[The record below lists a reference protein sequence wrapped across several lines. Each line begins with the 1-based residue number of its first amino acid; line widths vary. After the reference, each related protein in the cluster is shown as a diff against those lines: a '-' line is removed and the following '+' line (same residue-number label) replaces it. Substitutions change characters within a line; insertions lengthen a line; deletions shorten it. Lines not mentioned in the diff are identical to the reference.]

1 MSSLSPSGVPL
12 DAPQSF
18 PISLSAARW
27 SLSVRIGRISI
38 MDLIQNWAIVRASM
52 ASYSACVPMNL
63 TNAICRRKSNDQPV
77 VSASDLEAG
86 ALTIE
91 YLGLRGGSANV
102 VHRGPVRGCY
112 QPIPTLKRNCRLG
125 MRPGICQQ
133 NVSRNQTHWTL
144 VAAFPCWE
152 Q

>member
-1 MSSLSPSGVPL
+1 LGNRQSIDGIVFSVCPDELDEHDLPAEIECGNQPL
-12 DAPQSF
+12 
-18 PISLSAARW
+18 
-27 SLSVRIGRISI
+27 
-38 MDLIQNWAIVRASM
+38 
-52 ASYSACVPMNL
+52 
-63 TNAICRRKSNDQPV
+63 

-91 YLGLRGGSANV
+91 YFGLRGGSANV